1 MGNISLAFIGYTK
14 MKKIA
19 TLAITSAVLTACTP
33 SINSTSFSGSDN
45 YEVEWT
51 GANGSKLFGSYVI
64 GSKNL
69 STPSRVEKITAT
81 LPYKVSFSAPK
92 NTLISAAGIAD
103 HQGTVEIKIFKNGS
117 ECGKVSVVGSGAIAN
132 KICQ

>member
-1 MGNISLAFIGYTK
+1 

-19 TLAITSAVLTACTP
+19 TLAIASAVLTACTP
-33 SINSTSFSGSDN
+33 SINSNSFSGSDN

-51 GANGSKLFGSYVI
+51 GANGSKLFGSYVM

-69 STPSRVEKITAT
+69 STPSKVEKVTAT

-92 NTLISAAGIAD
+92 NTLISAAGATV

-117 ECGKVSVVGSGAIAN
+117 ECGKAAFVGTGAMAN
-132 KICQ
+132 KVCQ